1 MMKWVGWT
9 FIWRGVM
16 KSITMIT
23 ETQINALRQALQNY
37 PQVLFAYL
45 FGSQATGNVTPMS
58 DVDIAVYLGDNLSST
73 EQFRL
78 RLHLIGVL
86 CQVLQRND
94 VEVAVLNDEAIVLR
108 YEVVKNDKLIFC
120 RDKSAKNEFFVRTIS
135 EYLDT
140 EPMRAFHYEK
150 MRQQIREKKFFGQSQ
165 RYAKAARQAARL
177 FGAAAGNRQI
187 LER

>member
-1 MMKWVGWT
+1 
-9 FIWRGVM
+9 
-16 KSITMIT
+16 MIT
-23 ETQINALRQALQNY
+23 ETQIGALNATLQNY
-37 PQVLFAYL
+37 PDVQFAYL

-58 DVDIAVYLGDNLSST
+58 DVDIAVYFAAHLSST

-86 CQVLQRND
+86 CEALQRND

-108 YEVVKNDKLIFC
+108 YEVVKNGKTIFC
-120 RDKSAKNEFFVRTIS
+120 RDKSAQNEFFVRTIS

-140 EPMRAFHYEK
+140 EPMRAFFREK
-150 MRQQIREKKFFGQSQ
+150 MKQQIREGTFFEQPQ

-177 FGAAAGNRQI
+177 FGVSAGNRQI
-187 LER
+187 LEG

>member
-1 MMKWVGWT
+1 
-9 FIWRGVM
+9 
-16 KSITMIT
+16 MIT
-23 ETQINALRQALQNY
+23 ATQIKALQETLQNY

-58 DVDIAVYLGDNLSST
+58 DVDIAVYFEKRLSST

-86 CQVLQRND
+86 GEALQRND
-94 VEVAVLNDEAIVLR
+94 VELAVLNDDDIVLR
-108 YEVVKNDKLIFC
+108 YEVVKNGKVIFC
-120 RDKSAKNEFFVRTIS
+120 RDQSAKNEFFVRTIS

-150 MRQQIREKKFFGQSQ
+150 MKQQIREKKFFGQSQ
-165 RYAKAARQAARL
+165 RYAKAARQAERL
-177 FGAAAGNRQI
+177 FGAFAGNRQI
-187 LER
+187 PEE